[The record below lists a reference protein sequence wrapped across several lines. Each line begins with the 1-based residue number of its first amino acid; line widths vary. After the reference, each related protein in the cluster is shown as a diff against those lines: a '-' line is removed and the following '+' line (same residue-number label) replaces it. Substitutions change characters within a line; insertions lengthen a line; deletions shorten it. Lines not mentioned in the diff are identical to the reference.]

1 MQAILKVAVLASVVL
16 LAPTAAMADHNS
28 HWGAGWARMPNDIH
42 NTRIDTRGD
51 NATFR
56 DFVRHGNGAES
67 VNRYEP
73 SSGSRRESTA
83 TGGRQQSR
91 QRKSR

>member
-1 MQAILKVAVLASVVL
+1 MQATLKAVVLASAAL
-16 LAPTAAMADHNS
+16 LAPAAAMADHNS
-28 HWGAGWARMPNDIH
+28 PWGAGWARMPNDIH
-42 NTRIDTRGD
+42 NTRIETRGD

-56 DFVRHGNGAES
+56 DFVRRGNGAES

-73 SSGSRRESTA
+73 SSGSRRDST
-83 TGGRQQSR
+83 GSRQQSR